1 MGYPMAQNLRAKLP
15 SNSTLIV
22 CDVAESQVEKFVEET
37 KGRIE
42 TASSPRQV
50 AETAVRYPSAE

>member
-15 SNSTLIV
+15 PDSLLVV
-22 CDVAESQVEKFVEET
+22 CDVTKSQVTKFVDET

-42 TASSPRQV
+42 TASTPRQV
-50 AETAVRYPSAE
+50 AETAV